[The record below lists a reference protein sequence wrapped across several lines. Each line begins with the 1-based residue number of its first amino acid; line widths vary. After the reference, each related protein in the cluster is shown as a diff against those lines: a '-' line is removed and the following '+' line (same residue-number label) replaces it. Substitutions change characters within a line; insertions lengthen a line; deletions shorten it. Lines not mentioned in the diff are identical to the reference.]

1 LHSIKFILIIIIFGF
16 STASTQF
23 IDADPTVSDPSAKV
37 ELMTGGLSSPTSMAF
52 VDSQSILVLE
62 KNSGEVRL
70 VSNGELKDEPVL
82 KLDVDST
89 TLTCCRGL
97 LGIAVST
104 QNEVTNI
111 IEVFL

>member
-1 LHSIKFILIIIIFGF
+1 
-16 STASTQF
+16 
-23 IDADPTVSDPSAKV
+23 
-37 ELMTGGLSSPTSMAF
+37 MAF

-89 TLTCCRGL
+89 TLTC
-97 LGIAVST
+97 
-104 QNEVTNI
+104 
-111 IEVFL
+111 